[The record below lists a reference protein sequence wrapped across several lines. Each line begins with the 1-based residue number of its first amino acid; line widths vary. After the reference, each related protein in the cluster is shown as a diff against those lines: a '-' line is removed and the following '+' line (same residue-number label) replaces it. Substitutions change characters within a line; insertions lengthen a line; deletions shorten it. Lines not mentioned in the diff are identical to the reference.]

1 MSWMILFLAGL
12 LEVAWA
18 VGMKHID
25 GFSRPWVLA
34 GTVAATILSV
44 VLLGL
49 AMKNLPLG
57 TAYAVW
63 TGIGAIGTFI
73 VGILWLGD
81 SMSTARVLSAVCVLI
96 GLIGLKLSTP

>member
-18 VGMKHID
+18 VGMKHVD

-44 VLLGL
+44 VLLGA

>member
-1 MSWMILFLAGL
+1 M
-12 LEVAWA
+12 
-18 VGMKHID
+18 
-25 GFSRPWVLA
+25 A

-81 SMSTARVLSAVCVLI
+81 SVSTARVLSALCVLV

>member
-1 MSWMILFLAGL
+1 MSWLILFVAGL

-18 VGMKHID
+18 VGLKHVD
-25 GFSRPWVLA
+25 GFSRPWVLV
-34 GTVAATILSV
+34 GTLAATVLSV
-44 VLLGL
+44 VLLAI

-63 TGIGAIGTFI
+63 TGIGAIGTFVI
-73 VGILWLGD
+73 GIIWLGD
-81 SMSTARVLSAVCVLI
+81 SMTTARILSALCVLI

>member
-34 GTVAATILSV
+34 GTVVATVLSV

-73 VGILWLGD
+73 VGIFLLGD
-81 SMSTARVLSAVCVLI
+81 SLSTARIVSALFVLV